1 MATSRILGR
10 DRMRKV
16 LKALPEAIRKRLRE
30 AILSESEAMAG
41 MMRSI
46 VPVDRGDLKKSIKVT
61 PGDEA
66 PALYAR
72 VRSRRAE
79 KDPYLAAIVHA
90 DDFKARFVEFGTA
103 PHVNQGQFTG
113 TMNPGTPAQPFF
125 FPSFRAHR
133 KKAQSRINKAARQGI
148 KDGLK

>member
-1 MATSRILGR
+1 MASRIVGR

-16 LKALPEAIRKRLRE
+16 LKALPDAVRKRLRE
-30 AILSESEAMAG
+30 AIIAETEAMAG
-41 MMRSI
+41 SMRTL
-46 VPVDRGDLKKSIKVT
+46 VPVARGDLKASIKVT

-72 VRSRRAE
+72 VKSNRTE
-79 KDPYLAAIVHA
+79 KDPYLAAIVHV
-90 DDFKARFVEFGTA
+90 DDWKARLVEFGTA
-103 PHVNQGQFTG
+103 PHVNQGQFPG

-133 KKAQSRINKAARQGI
+133 KRAQSRINKAARQGI